1 MGNIANRTISA
12 GATLGQR
19 VLDNPTAQQKIFNS
33 LRLRRPE
40 TESLLHDRNLA
51 FLAYVAAHR
60 TQSHSQILQD
70 LWVLFELGGLRNG
83 FFVEFGATDGK
94 TNSNTWLLENE
105 FGWTGILA
113 EPNPVW
119 HEALRANRGTV
130 IDTRCVSSNS
140 GETVRFIATDSTDP
154 ELSGIADYSAG
165 EHFDSARESGHQ
177 LDIETISLNDL
188 LAQYDAP
195 AHIDYLSID
204 TEGSELD
211 ILANFDLGARSI
223 SLMSVEHNDATAGP
237 IDALLADH
245 GLERVFRQYSQW
257 DAWYVN
263 RDLVASS
270 AR

>member
-1 MGNIANRTISA
+1 MGRITNQTVSA
-12 GATLGQR
+12 GASIGHRLIA
-19 VLDNPTAQQKIFNS
+19 NPTAQRKLFNS

-40 TESLLHDRNLA
+40 TEALLVDPNLA
-51 FLAYVAAHR
+51 FLAFVAAHR

-70 LWVLFELGGLRNG
+70 LWVRFELGDLREG

-94 TNSNTWLLENE
+94 TNSNTWILENQ

-119 HEALRANRGTV
+119 HSALHDNRNV
-130 IDTRCVSSNS
+130 AIDTRCVAAKS

-154 ELSGIADYSAG
+154 ELSGIADFSAG
-165 EHFDSARESGHQ
+165 RHFDSARESGRE
-177 LDIETISLNDL
+177 LDIETISLDDL
-188 LAQYDAP
+188 LAQYEAP

-204 TEGSELD
+204 TEGSELE

-223 SLMSVEHNDATAGP
+223 SLMSVEHNEATAGP

-245 GLERVFRQYSQW
+245 GLERVFPQYSQW